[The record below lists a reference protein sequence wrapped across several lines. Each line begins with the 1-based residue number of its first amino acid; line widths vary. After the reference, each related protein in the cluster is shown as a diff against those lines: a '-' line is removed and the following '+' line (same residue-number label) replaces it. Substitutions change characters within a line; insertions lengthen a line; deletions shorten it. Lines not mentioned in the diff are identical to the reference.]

1 MENENFTIEDI
12 ETYCL
17 GEMAPEQ
24 KFALEEFMQK
34 DEDFAQEVQKYSRLF
49 AGFMALQS
57 ESFAGQLTQWAA
69 EWEEPDNLELI
80 EWYLKDALG
89 EKAKK
94 TVEDRMKVDQSFA
107 REVQRQQSLMTG
119 FEAIR
124 SIDFAQQMKRWEAQE
139 SAPAKI
145 KSLSPL
151 IRRIAIAASVLLV
164 TAVGVAWYINSH
176 FSNSAL
182 FATFYQSPNIG
193 GTLGVQTTNDFQD
206 EFATAHRSLQAAD
219 FPGAIASFKKIQSQ
233 LPNIDLD
240 PLAKQY
246 YSDNIEWSLLL
257 AELGKGDT
265 GAGFFNRLESIA
277 NNPEQE
283 YQAQAA
289 ALLAKMKSIF
299 Y

>member
-1 MENENFTIEDI
+1 MEDI
-12 ETYCL
+12 ESYCQ
-17 GEMAPEQ
+17 GEMGPEQ
-24 KFALEEFMQK
+24 KNALEELMQH
-34 DEDFAQEVQKYSRLF
+34 DEDFNQEVQRYSRLF
-49 AGFMALQS
+49 AGFRALQS

-69 EWEEPDNLELI
+69 EWEESDNLELI
-80 EWYLKDALG
+80 EWYLKGSLG

-94 TVEDRMKVDQSFA
+94 TIEDRMKADQNFA
-107 REVQRQQSLMTG
+107 QEVQQQQSLLTG

-124 SIDFAQQMKRWEAQE
+124 SMDFAQQMKRWETQAP
-139 SAPAKI
+139 APAKV

-151 IRRIAIAASVLLV
+151 IRRIAIAASFLLV
-164 TAVGVAWYINSH
+164 TAIGIAWYINSQ

-182 FATFYQSPNIG
+182 FATFYQAPNMG
-193 GTLGVQTTNDFQD
+193 GTMGIQTTNDFQE
-206 EFATAHRSLQAAD
+206 EFAAAHRSLQAAD
-219 FPGAIASFKKIQSQ
+219 FPSAITSFKKIQSQ
-233 LPNIDLD
+233 LATIDLD

-283 YQAQAA
+283 YQAQAV